1 MHCISLHRIIIT
13 HILRCVLIVAWHIFI
28 RVDATKE
35 AAYELITEPIQEPQA
50 GEQQEGAGEPEE
62 VVNPA
67 DLQGKPR
74 SITII

>member
-1 MHCISLHRIIIT
+1 MT
-13 HILRCVLIVAWHIFI
+13 YFI
-28 RVDATKE
+28 RVDATND
-35 AAYELITEPIQEPQA
+35 AVHELVAEPVQVPQA